1 MDKKVIVET
10 GKQKQLFKVH
20 EYDGR
25 YTVYLINV
33 GFFMDD
39 SRKIGETR
47 SLEDAITLIKAS
59 VDGSVRNVEIKNW

>member
-1 MDKKVIVET
+1 MDRKVIIDT
-10 GKQKQLFKVH
+10 GNQKQLFKVR

-25 YTVYLINV
+25 FTVYRINV
-33 GFFMDD
+33 GFFTDD

-47 SLEDAITLIKAS
+47 SLEDAITLIKTS